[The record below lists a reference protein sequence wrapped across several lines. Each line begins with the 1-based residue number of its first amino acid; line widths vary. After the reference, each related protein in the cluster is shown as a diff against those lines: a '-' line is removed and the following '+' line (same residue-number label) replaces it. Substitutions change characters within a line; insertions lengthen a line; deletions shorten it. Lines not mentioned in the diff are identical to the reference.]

1 MKLAY
6 GVKQKTKIATLLFC
20 IMACTILIRTLED
33 RNVKNLN
40 SAFSSLYTDRLV
52 PAMHLFHITEHLHA
66 KRSLLSNAF
75 RIEDQSAL
83 PAKLKGQ
90 LSNHNSSIDS
100 LLHKY
105 GKTYLVQA
113 EKEQL
118 RKLKLTLASN
128 KSVER
133 QVLVA
138 SGQNDPS
145 LAKVMFEERG
155 RSEFHA
161 TLSNL
166 TTLMEIQNQV
176 GEELTKDSA
185 LMMSDNKIYSSLQM
199 ALAVVIGILIVGLV
213 FASKAAMTTTEK
225 FHLN

>member
-40 SAFSSLYTDRLV
+40 TAFSSLYTDRLL

-66 KRSLLSNAF
+66 KRSLLSNTL
-75 RIEDQSAL
+75 RNESQTAL
-83 PAKLKGQ
+83 PFKLKSQ
-90 LSNHNSSIDS
+90 LSKHNSAIDT
-100 LLHKY
+100 LVNKY
-105 GKTYLVQA
+105 GKTYLVQS

-118 RKLKLTLASN
+118 RRLKLTLASN
-128 KSVER
+128 KSAER

-138 SGQNDPS
+138 AEQIELSF
-145 LAKVMFEERG
+145 AKVIFEDKG
-155 RSEFHA
+155 RVAFHA
-161 TLSNL
+161 ALSNL
-166 TTLMEIQNQV
+166 TALMEIQNQV
-176 GEELTKDSA
+176 GEELIKDSA
-185 LMMSDNKIYSSLQM
+185 FMMSDNKIYSSLQM